1 MQGQWPGRRDMAFAL
16 LQVKRSLTFQAS
28 DRQAAT
34 AVFLLHRRTRGFFVN
49 VSGVP
54 GAGLEKNS

>member
-1 MQGQWPGRRDMAFAL
+1 MAGPPRYGICTFAGETK
-16 LQVKRSLTFQAS
+16 VLTFQAS

-34 AVFLLHRRTRGFFVN
+34 AVFLLHRRPRGFFVK

-54 GAGLEKNS
+54 GAGLEKNF